1 MLQPIDAF
9 KLSIEK
15 WEGLY
20 QDDPADSGNI
30 KLASGLVVGTMRGVT
45 PGAWAQFLN
54 RPVRDITPQMMKAI
68 SLTDAARVYE
78 QNYYRGPGFNRFDWG
93 PTIDVA
99 ADIGWGSGPVRGI
112 KALQLLAGGNPDGV
126 VGPKTV
132 AAHRDWVGSL
142 GPARAVSTLYNWRV
156 EWYKQICV
164 VRPAN
169 NKFLKGWLNRAKWQS
184 PSTGGQWW
192 QAWSAASSIPTPQP
206 EPVPSAPERQ
216 AIESIPERD
225 LDAMASAALE
235 ALLLVDPTLARALNV
250 LRGLFG

>member
-1 MLQPIDAF
+1 MLQPIEAF

-15 WEGLY
+15 WEGGF
-20 QDDPADSGNI
+20 QADPADSGNWVEG
-30 KLASGLVVGTMRGVT
+30 KLIGTQRGVT

-78 QNYYRGPGFNRFDWG
+78 QNYYRGPGFNKFTWG

-99 ADIGWGSGPVRGI
+99 ADVGWGSGPVRGI
-112 KALQLLAGGNPDGV
+112 KALQLLAGTAVDGV

-132 AAHRDWVGSL
+132 AAHSGWVGHL
-142 GPARAVSTLYNWRV
+142 GPARAVEAFYNWRCG
-156 EWYKQICV
+156 WYRQICLI
-164 VRPAN
+164 RPAN

-184 PSTGGQWW
+184 TSSPWW
-192 QAWSAASSIPTPQP
+192 QAWSAAPSIPAPQP
-206 EPVPSAPERQ
+206 ESVPSAPERQ

-225 LDAMASAALE
+225 LDAMANKALE